1 MYARNLLDL
10 RLSAYLYE
18 ATNHNT
24 YYNPAILSHEFMQ
37 SHPCKGDLGC
47 FLGKSGSFD
56 VRDYARV
63 GGQSSLNVA
72 IYLEGLSVLAN
83 KTGNFTLYDL

>member
-1 MYARNLLDL
+1 MYALNPFDL

-18 ATNHNT
+18 ATNVST
-24 YYNPAILSHEFMQ
+24 YYDAAILSHEFMQ

-47 FLGKSGSFD
+47 FSGKSGSFD
-56 VRDYARV
+56 VRSCARL

-83 KTGNFTLYDL
+83 KTGNSTLYNL